1 MDIDQGQVNLIIM
14 IVIAVSVNV
23 WLAKRKGQKSAK
35 EILI

>member
-14 IVIAVSVNV
+14 IVITVSVNV
-23 WLAKRKGQKSAK
+23 WLAKGKRQRSAK